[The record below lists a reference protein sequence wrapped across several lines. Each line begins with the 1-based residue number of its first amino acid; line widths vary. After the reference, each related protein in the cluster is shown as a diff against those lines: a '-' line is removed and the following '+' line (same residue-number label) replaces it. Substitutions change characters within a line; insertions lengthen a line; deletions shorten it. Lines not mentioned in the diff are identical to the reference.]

1 MQSFTRKSVLNFIW
15 AIGNKTWIGLLAL
28 IPYVN
33 IVVIII
39 LGIKGRQWA
48 WQKKRWDSVKHFQEV
63 QKKWSF
69 WGFIITGGFLL
80 IGGLILIISVIGLGD
95 SPEVEMVKGGTLQS
109 CPNTTVNQ
117 MVNSF
122 IASPSWES
130 DITQNNQKFVNITGN
145 ITLQGKPVEA
155 LVQFFVDDKNETF
168 VFNAFE
174 INNIPQNNIMTTAL
188 LTKMCAS
195 ANK

>member
-1 MQSFTRKSVLNFIW
+1 MVRSWIPITVL
-15 AIGNKTWIGLLAL
+15 
-28 IPYVN
+28 
-33 IVVIII
+33 VIII

-95 SPEVEMVKGGTLQS
+95 SPEVEMVKGGTLQF

>member
-95 SPEVEMVKGGTLQS
+95 SPEVEMVKGGTLQF